1 MKRSTFLAWLL
12 IAGFSVNAQT
22 DSTKSHKRPID
33 KVKVWVNGVV
43 YDADDIDVVCVWDD
57 LQTTARFYYTLS
69 DSTGKVVTTGNVE
82 LTGAKYQD
90 YANKPNHDDRAVVLV
105 MRELNVKARES
116 RLATQAA
123 RAAAA
128 TTTAPKQ

>member
-22 DSTKSHKRPID
+22 DSTKTHKRPID

-57 LQTTARFYYTLS
+57 LATTARFYYTLS
-69 DSTGKVVTTGNVE
+69 DSTGAVVTSGNVE
-82 LTGAKYQD
+82 LTGAKYID

-105 MRELNVKARES
+105 MRELNVKQREQ
-116 RLATQAA
+116 RVATQAA
-123 RAAAA
+123 RQAAG
-128 TTTAPKQ
+128 TSPKQ

>member
-1 MKRSTFLAWLL
+1 MKQLITLAFLVLS
-12 IAGFSVNAQT
+12 FSSFSQT

-57 LQTTARFYYTLS
+57 LETTARFYYTLS

-90 YANKPNHDDRAVVLV
+90 YANKPNHADRAVVLV
-105 MRELNVKARES
+105 MRELNVRQREQ
-116 RLATQAA
+116 RVATQAA
-123 RAAAA
+123 RQAA
-128 TTTAPKQ
+128 TTTTASKQ

>member
-33 KVKVWVNGVV
+33 KVKVWQNGVV

-57 LQTTARFYYTLS
+57 LSTTARFYYTLS
-69 DSTGKVVTTGNVE
+69 DSTGAVVTTGNVE

-105 MRELNVKARES
+105 MRELNVRQREQ
-116 RLATQAA
+116 RAATQAA
-123 RAAAA
+123 RAAAG
-128 TTTAPKQ
+128 TAPKQ

>member
-1 MKRSTFLAWLL
+1 MKQLITLAFLVLY
-12 IAGFSVNAQT
+12 FSAFSQT
-22 DSTKSHKRPID
+22 DSSKSHKRPID

-105 MRELNVKARES
+105 MRELNVKQREQ
-116 RLATQAA
+116 RAATQAA
-123 RAAAA
+123 RQAAAG
-128 TTTAPKQ
+128 TAPKQ

>member
-1 MKRSTFLAWLL
+1 MKQLITLAFLVLS
-12 IAGFSVNAQT
+12 FSSFSQT

-33 KVKVWVNGVV
+33 KVKVWVNGVT

-57 LQTTARFYYTLS
+57 LATTARFYYTLS

-105 MRELNVKARES
+105 MRELNVRQREQ
-116 RLATQAA
+116 RAA
-123 RAAAA
+123 RLAA
-128 TTTAPKQ
+128 TTTTRQ

>member
-33 KVKVWVNGVV
+33 KVKVWVNGVT

-57 LQTTARFYYTLS
+57 LETTARFYYTLS

-90 YANKPNHDDRAVVLV
+90 YANKPNHDDRAVILV
-105 MRELNVKARES
+105 MRELNVRQREQ
-116 RLATQAA
+116 RAATQAA
-123 RAAAA
+123 RQAA
-128 TTTAPKQ
+128 APKQ

>member
-22 DSTKSHKRPID
+22 DSTKPNKRPID
-33 KVKVWVNGVV
+33 KVKVWQNGVV

-57 LQTTARFYYTLS
+57 LATTARFYYTLS
-69 DSTGKVVTTGNVE
+69 DSTGAVVTSGNVE
-82 LTGAKYQD
+82 LTGAKYID

-105 MRELNVKARES
+105 MRELNVRQREQ
-116 RLATQAA
+116 RAATQAA
-123 RAAAA
+123 RA
-128 TTTAPKQ
+128 TTTTIKQ

>member
-1 MKRSTFLAWLL
+1 MKQLITLAFLVLS
-12 IAGFSVNAQT
+12 FSAFAQK
-22 DSTKSHKRPID
+22 DSTRPNKRPID

-57 LQTTARFYYTLS
+57 LATTARFYYTLS
-69 DSTGKVVTTGNVE
+69 DSTGKVVTSGNVE

-105 MRELNVKARES
+105 MRELNVRQRE
-116 RLATQAA
+116 Q
-123 RAAAA
+123 RAAAQAAKASA
-128 TTTAPKQ
+128 TPVQQ

>member
-22 DSTKSHKRPID
+22 DSTKPNKRPID
-33 KVKVWVNGVV
+33 KVKVWQNGVV

-57 LQTTARFYYTLS
+57 LATTARFYYTLS
-69 DSTGKVVTTGNVE
+69 DSTGAVVTSGNVE
-82 LTGAKYQD
+82 LTGAKYLD

-105 MRELNVKARES
+105 MRELNVKQREQ
-116 RLATQAA
+116 RAATQAA
-123 RAAAA
+123 RKIAAG
-128 TTTAPKQ
+128 TAPKQ